1 MGATIYFVR
10 CFAYV
15 IYDQDTVVI
24 GYNDSWLWLACEPAL
39 SLARGEKPLASRQG
53 HRKECRLGNN
63 SDYSQS

>member
-1 MGATIYFVR
+1 MGAKIYFVR

-24 GYNDSWLWLACEPAL
+24 GYNDSWLWLACE
-39 SLARGEKPLASRQG
+39 LARGEKPLASRQG
-53 HRKECRLGNN
+53 HCKECRLGNN